1 MAAER
6 AAYFCPVVPRATPGL
21 LHQVL
26 CRKPLPDCCAEGY
39 YWLDVPKAIP
49 GLCAENCAR
58 SYSWSVVPRIV
69 PGATHGLLFREL
81 LPNCVEAKD
90 NQSIADV

>member
-6 AAYFCPVVPRATPGL
+6 AAYFCPVVPRVTPGL

-26 CRKPLPDCCAEGY
+26 CRKPLPDCCADGY
-39 YWLDVPKAIP
+39 YWLGVPKAIP

-58 SYSWSVVPRIV
+58 SYSVVPRMV
-69 PGATHGLLFREL
+69 PEATHGLLCREL
-81 LPNCVEAKD
+81 CKELLMVCCSERYSRIV
-90 NQSIADV
+90 